1 MVDVFAELYDMADI
15 IVVDGGRYGFVMG
28 KTVGIYRAE
37 SRFGICQM
45 DFILSENNFFQK
57 IVQVLLTN

>member
-28 KTVGIYRAE
+28 KTVETYRAE
-37 SRFGICQM
+37 S
-45 DFILSENNFFQK
+45 
-57 IVQVLLTN
+57 